1 MSLKEQLTED
11 MKTAMRA
18 KDASRLETVRLMRAA
33 IQRKEVDERVELDD
47 AGVLAVIQKMVKQSQ
62 DSIQQ
67 FADGER
73 PDLVE
78 KEQSGLDVLQEY
90 LPEPLT
96 ESELDSMITDAI
108 AKTGATEMRDMGK
121 VMGMVKQATDGRA
134 DMGAVSGK
142 IKTLLST

>member
-1 MSLKEQLTED
+1 MSLKEQLFED

-18 KDASRLETVRLMRAA
+18 KDASRLESVRLMRAA
-33 IQRKEVDERVELDD
+33 IQRKEVDERIELDD

-67 FADGER
+67 FTDGER

-90 LPEPLT
+90 LPEPLA

-108 AKTGATEMRDMGK
+108 AKVGATEMRDMGK
-121 VMGMVKQATDGRA
+121 VMGMVKQAADGRA
-134 DMGAVSGK
+134 DMGVVSGK

>member
-18 KDASRLETVRLMRAA
+18 KDASRLETIRLMRAA
-33 IQRKEVDERVELDD
+33 IQRKEVDDRIELDD

-67 FADGER
+67 FGDGER
-73 PDLVE
+73 LDLVE
-78 KEQSGLDVLQEY
+78 KEQIGLDVLQEY
-90 LPEPLT
+90 LPEPFS
-96 ESELDSMITDAI
+96 EAELDSMITDAI

-121 VMGMVKQATDGRA
+121 VMGMVKQAADGRA

>member
-1 MSLKEQLTED
+1 MSLKEQLFED

-18 KDASRLETVRLMRAA
+18 KDASRLESVRLMRAA
-33 IQRKEVDERVELDD
+33 IQRKEVDERIELDD
-47 AGVLAVIQKMVKQSQ
+47 AGVLAVIQKMVNQSQ

-67 FADGER
+67 FTDGER

-90 LPEPLT
+90 LPEPLA

-108 AKTGATEMRDMGK
+108 AKVGATEMRDMGK
-121 VMGMVKQATDGRA
+121 VMGMVKQAADGRA
-134 DMGAVSGK
+134 DMGVVSGK